1 MTPNTPTP
9 GAEEVAFH
17 FVPGAVKDATRGM
30 KSADLWKVPVD
41 RLRIK
46 EGFNPRI
53 MTDTYR
59 ARIRAICD
67 SIKANGFY
75 ADQPLAGYVARENGE
90 SYVIITNGH
99 TRYAALQMAIAEGAE
114 IEVVPVVTKPN
125 GTSMSDLTV
134 ALVTSNSGA
143 PLTPYEVAVVCKRL
157 IGYQMTEDEIA
168 TRIGVTKTQVRN
180 YLMLMSAPHEIHQ
193 LVIEERISATL
204 AIETYRKHGIGAM
217 AILRE
222 CVATAED
229 AGKERAT
236 RKDVTRQT
244 QASAAPRFSKTQM
257 QRGISYVVE
266 HKLAEDDR
274 ILNLLAH
281 LSGSTVDAIRKL
293 LEQPASEAHTPNPKV
308 SPTDSAHA

>member
-1 MTPNTPTP
+1 MTTNTPTP

-17 FVPGAVKDATRGM
+17 FVPGAVKDATKGM

-46 EGFNPRI
+46 EGFNPRV
-53 MTDTYR
+53 MTATYK

-90 SYVIITNGH
+90 SFVIITNGH

-168 TRIGVTKTQVRN
+168 TRIGVSKTQVKN
-180 YLMLMSAPHEIHQ
+180 YLTLMSAPHEIHQ
-193 LVIEERISATL
+193 LVIDEKVSATL
-204 AIETYRKHGIGAM
+204 AIETYRKHGNDAV
-217 AILRE
+217 ALLRE
-222 CVATAED
+222 GVATAED

-244 QASAAPRFSKTQM
+244 QAAAPRFSKAQM

-266 HKLAEDDR
+266 NKLHEDDR
-274 ILNLLAH
+274 ILNLLAY
-281 LSGSTVDAIRKL
+281 LSGSTVDDVRKL
-293 LEQPASEAHTPNPKV
+293 LEQPAPESQAPSPKNK
-308 SPTDSAHA
+308 PAEPAHA